1 MDTATP
7 EPADN
12 CAVRRG
18 QGGLEVLV
26 LGDFCVVGQLRHGV
40 QRVFV
45 GVGQRHEH
53 FFIGAERLGHHDD
66 ERTVLGEVLAKSC
79 AASETLR
86 TAESCRRVVTCE
98 TAWMRRNTGKH
109 SPQITADLRNIAG
122 HRETPPRGLGVKWS
136 QVQIAGSN
144 PVSPTV

>member
-1 MDTATP
+1 LRRA
-7 EPADN
+7 EV
-12 CAVRRG
+12 CAG
-18 QGGLEVLV
+18 QGGLEVLM

-40 QRVFV
+40 QRVFA
-45 GVGQRHEH
+45 GVGKRHEH

-98 TAWMRRNTGKH
+98 TAWF
-109 SPQITADLRNIAG
+109 AAE
-122 HRETPPRGLGVKWS
+122 HREAVAADHR
-136 QVQIAGSN
+136 
-144 PVSPTV
+144 